1 MSRADPSK
9 PILYVKTF
17 CSWCILAERELKR
30 LGIEYETVNV
40 SKDDDAFDEMVR
52 LSGQSYA
59 PTLVV
64 NGEVLADFGPEEL
77 EPFLKKAGLK

>member
-1 MSRADPSK
+1 
-9 PILYVKTF
+9 
-17 CSWCILAERELKR
+17 LKR
-30 LGIEYETVNV
+30 LGIEYKAVNV
-40 SKDDDAFDEMVR
+40 SKDDDAFEEMVR

-77 EPFLKKAGLK
+77 EPFLKRAG